1 MSDAR
6 ERIEIA
12 AVEEFADH
20 GFHGARVHRIAW
32 RAGVN
37 KQLLYYYFGSKRQLY
52 EHAICSAADRI
63 LPDRA
68 GGSGPAGTPGERIR
82 QLLQIAADHL
92 SAHPNLV
99 RTILLGALEARLRG
113 GAPAPRVARDLV
125 RGVAAEVSRGQGLGH
140 FRDDA
145 DPEDCGRQAAVLLLG
160 WVALSQAVTSQTEP
174 APGAPSWVDSVIN
187 LLNRSLTW

>member
-1 MSDAR
+1 MRDTR
-6 ERIEIA
+6 ERIESA

-20 GFHGARVHRIAW
+20 GFHGARIHRIAG

-52 EHAICSAADRI
+52 EHAIRLAADGI
-63 LPDRA
+63 LPEARR
-68 GGSGPAGTPGERIR
+68 GQRPVGTPSERIR
-82 QLLQIAADHL
+82 QLLRLAADHL
-92 SAHPNLV
+92 SAHPSLV
-99 RTILLGALEARLRG
+99 RTILLGALEAQHG
-113 GAPAPRVARDLV
+113 GEHAPRVARHLV

-160 WVALSQAVTSQTEP
+160 WVALSHALTGDTEP
-174 APGAPSWVDSVIN
+174 RAAEPSWVDSVIT

>member
-1 MSDAR
+1 MSDTR

-12 AVEEFADH
+12 AVAEFANH
-20 GFHGARVHRIAW
+20 GFHGARVHRIAGQ
-32 RAGVN
+32 AGVN

-52 EHAICSAADRI
+52 EHSIRSVADGI
-63 LPDRA
+63 LPAA
-68 GGSGPAGTPGERIR
+68 GGGPSPVGTPGERIR
-82 QLLQIAADHL
+82 HLLRLAADHL
-92 SAHPNLV
+92 SAHPNHV

-160 WVALSQAVTSQTEP
+160 WVALNQALTGETGPRS
-174 APGAPSWVDSVIN
+174 AAPSWVDSVIA